1 MFVFGAGVCSFILNR
16 MNDSI
21 SYINAVVADSLATQ
35 DSLSQQ
41 KFSPFQGEMAK
52 TFAAYTVH
60 ESKPDASRHYGSKL
74 PFSME
79 NTDGIF
85 ILLLFCF
92 MFFTHIYNGGISFL
106 KENMSL
112 LFLSEKE
119 KRIHKQTTVKEI
131 FYGYFLVFQA
141 IVLVSI
147 CVYDVFVE
155 YDSSEVIHAPFLTVI
170 AFILAIGFFLG
181 VKDFIYKIVGSIFD
195 QQKLMRTWRRM
206 FVVGIEILGILYFIP
221 TLLLIY
227 SNYYHF
233 EILVFML
240 LLFLIVQITLFYQI
254 IIFFVNQK
262 FNFLYLIA
270 YLCTFEILPYIFL
283 SIGLIYLY
291 RTDIFNTLWL

>member
-1 MFVFGAGVCSFILNR
+1 MK
-16 MNDSI
+16 DSI
-21 SYINAVVADSLATQ
+21 SYINSIAVDSLAMQ
-35 DSLSQQ
+35 DSLPQQ
-41 KFSPFQGEMAK
+41 NFSPFEGEMAK
-52 TFAAYTVH
+52 IVTAYT
-60 ESKPDASRHYGSKL
+60 EKDSKIDASRHYGSKL

-85 ILLLFCF
+85 VLILFCF
-92 MFFTHIYNGGISFL
+92 LFFTHIYNGGISFL
-106 KENMSL
+106 KENLSL
-112 LFLSEKE
+112 LFRSEKE
-119 KRIHKQTTVKEI
+119 KRIHKQTTFKDI
-131 FYGYFLVFQA
+131 LYGYFLVFQA
-141 IVLVSI
+141 IVLIAI

-155 YDSSEVIHAPFLTVI
+155 YDSSEVVHTPFLTVV
-170 AFILAIGFFLG
+170 AFILVIGLFLV
-181 VKDFIYKIVGSIFD
+181 VKDFIYKIVGYIFD
-195 QQKLMRTWRRM
+195 QQKLMRTWRRVS
-206 FVVGIEILGILYFIP
+206 VVSIEILGVLYFIP

-227 SNYYHF
+227 SNYYHL
-233 EILVFML
+233 EILVLML

>member
-1 MFVFGAGVCSFILNR
+1 MK
-16 MNDSI
+16 DSI
-21 SYINAVVADSLATQ
+21 SYIDAVAVDSLVPQ
-35 DSLSQQ
+35 DSLFQQ
-41 KFSPFQGEMAK
+41 NFNPFKGEMAK
-52 TFAAYTVH
+52 MLTTYT
-60 ESKPDASRHYGSKL
+60 EKENKIDESRHFGTEL

-92 MFFTHIYNGGISFL
+92 LFFAHIYNGGISFL
-106 KENMSL
+106 KENISL

-119 KRIHKQTTVKEI
+119 KRIHKQTTAKEI
-131 FYGYFLVFQA
+131 MYGYFLVFQA
-141 IVLVSI
+141 VILISVCI
-147 CVYDVFVE
+147 YDVFVE
-155 YDSSEVIHAPFLTVI
+155 YDSSEVVLKPFLTI
-170 AFILAIGFFLG
+170 ITFILLIGLFLG
-181 VKDFIYKIVGSIFD
+181 VKDVLYKLIGYIFD
-195 QQKLMRTWRRM
+195 QQKLMRIWRRAS
-206 FVVGIEILGILYFIP
+206 VAGVEILGVLYFIP

-283 SIGLIYLY
+283 STGLIYLY